1 MKKYIL
7 NETPVRTTNNYR
19 INNLE
24 IELDIPKLTKTNN
37 YIINQDIDIEYAE
50 KKGYNSKIGLEH
62 NKYNSY
68 TINIEKNYKEPIL
81 FDYEFKKEN
90 SVLIEEININMKE
103 KKNANLIFRFKSK
116 DKETNFHNVKFI
128 INSEKDSKLNISI
141 LNLLNEN
148 SKSFIAIEN
157 YQKESSNNKINFID
171 LGGNL
176 RVSNY
181 YNELLE
187 ENAITNFNN
196 IYIGTKEDRI
206 DMNYYS
212 KNIAP
217 KTEGNIYVEGC
228 IDDNSYKSFKGTID
242 FIKGCTNS
250 KGIENENCIILSDTC
265 RTRSLPML
273 LCQEENVE
281 GAHGVSSG
289 KIDKDKLFY
298 LMTRGLSEKESKR
311 LIINANFSN
320 IIKNIPIEE
329 IKEEIINIINKKI

>member
-24 IELDIPKLTKTNN
+24 IELDIPKPTNIN
-37 YIINQDIDIEYAE
+37 EYMINQDIEINKKE
-50 KKGYNSKIGLEH
+50 KENYTSKIGLEH
-62 NKYNSY
+62 KNYNEY
-68 TINIEKNYKEPIL
+68 TINIEKNYKEPII
-81 FDYEFKKEN
+81 FNYEFTKDN
-90 SVLIEEININMKE
+90 NVLIETININVQE
-103 KKNANLIFRFKSK
+103 KKNANLIFRFTSK
-116 DKETNFHNVKFI
+116 EESFHNVKFI
-128 INSEKDSKLNISI
+128 INSNNNSKLNISI
-141 LNLLNEN
+141 LNLLDKD

-157 YQKESSNNKINFID
+157 YQRKSSNTRINFID
-171 LGGNL
+171 LGGSL
-176 RVSNY
+176 KVSNY

-187 ENAITNFNN
+187 ENAVTKFNN

-212 KNIAP
+212 KNIAS
-217 KTEGNIYVEGC
+217 KTEGYISVEGC

-242 FIKGCTNS
+242 FIKGCTSS
-250 KGIENENCIILSDTC
+250 KGLENENCILLSDTC

-298 LMTRGLSEKESKR
+298 LMTRGLSESESKR
-311 LIINANFSN
+311 LIINANFSD
-320 IIKNIPIEE
+320 IIKNIPDEGIR
-329 IKEEIINIINKKI
+329 EEIINIVNKKI